1 MFYQMKVE
9 QFELTDPLGEHKIFS
24 QFDTGL
30 VYFRLTNSS
39 DIGVWSYRVK
49 LYDNIKFPEEGYTVD
64 ITAGISGDDAVV
76 ARAATN
82 VRTSP
87 ASLPVILT
95 ATVERRGDPVISAR
109 VEAEISG
116 PDGFFLQLTLEDGGS
131 GDVTGHD
138 GVYTGHLTRLAP
150 GPGHYTARLT
160 VSDSDGLAVAP
171 RNKGGFSVSLSLSL
185 SLSLCLSVSL
195 PVSVSL
201 SVSLSLR

>member
-1 MFYQMKVE
+1 MFCCQMKVE
-9 QFELTDPLGEHKIFS
+9 QFELTDPLGQHNIFS

-30 VYFRLTNSS
+30 VYFKLTNSS

-49 LYDNIKFPEEGYTVD
+49 LYENIKFPGEGYTVD
-64 ITAGISGDDAVV
+64 ITAGLSGDDAVL

-82 VRTSP
+82 VRSSL

-116 PDGFFLQLTLEDGGS
+116 PDGYFAQVVLQDGGS
-131 GDVTGHD
+131 GDLTGHD
-138 GVYTGHLTRLAP
+138 GVYTGHITRLAA

-160 VSDSDGLAVAP
+160 VSDADGLAVAP
-171 RNKGGFSVSLSLSL
+171 RNKGGSPLSSLLSPLSSLLKSL
-185 SLSLCLSVSL
+185 FTVL
-195 PVSVSL
+195 
-201 SVSLSLR
+201 